1 MRLARLQWRMEI
13 EKKREV
19 TMNPSKTNHYMLAY
33 PEKSA
38 RKASLWE
45 WVSMLTIGVAFI
57 GIAAIYIQ
65 T

>member
-1 MRLARLQWRMEI
+1 MPSMKME
-13 EKKREV
+13 KNEV
-19 TMNPSKTNHYMLAY
+19 TMNPTKTNYCLLAY